1 MSLYKDISQLY
12 PYIISIRKL
21 KTYLSFDISFPNT
34 WKLPKKY
41 VPENS
46 AVEIE
51 SAQPNERS
59 ISFVSEFNEEAV
71 DKTTLN
77 IVRIIQYNKE
87 REEKERLLQD
97 KVNEL
102 KNIFEKQDLTTL
114 KSLQFNLNKIN
125 KLELSERLKSRKNI
139 TKILVS
145 NTTVVKESIN
155 IPLKSMISIGNQTL
169 RNYVDTLDESSKKE
183 FIQLMSEDVKSLE
196 EKFETIRESAISK
209 LNLLL
214 EKEQEDELKTK
225 LSDTIDRLTTE
236 KFDQLSFLKLKQL
249 ESSI

>member
-46 AVEIE
+46 ALEVE
-51 SAQPNERS
+51 SSVPNERT
-59 ISFVSEFNEEAV
+59 ISFISEFNEESV

-125 KLELSERLKSRKNI
+125 KIELS
-139 TKILVS
+139 
-145 NTTVVKESIN
+145 
-155 IPLKSMISIGNQTL
+155 
-169 RNYVDTLDESSKKE
+169 DEG
-183 FIQLMSEDVKSLE
+183 
-196 EKFETIRESAISK
+196 ETITELPGRSK
-209 LNLLL
+209 
-214 EKEQEDELKTK
+214 EE
-225 LSDTIDRLTTE
+225 
-236 KFDQLSFLKLKQL
+236 
-249 ESSI
+249 

>member
-1 MSLYKDISQLY
+1 MSLYKDISKLY

-21 KTYLSFDISFPNT
+21 KTYLSFDVSFPNS

-51 SAQPNERS
+51 SSIPNERS
-59 ISFVSEFNEEAV
+59 ISFVSEFNEDSV
-71 DKTTLN
+71 DKTTFN
-77 IVRIIQYNKE
+77 ILRIIQYNKE

-125 KLELSERLKSRKNI
+125 KIELS
-139 TKILVS
+139 
-145 NTTVVKESIN
+145 
-155 IPLKSMISIGNQTL
+155 
-169 RNYVDTLDESSKKE
+169 DEG
-183 FIQLMSEDVKSLE
+183 
-196 EKFETIRESAISK
+196 ETIAELSGRD
-209 LNLLL
+209 
-214 EKEQEDELKTK
+214 KEE
-225 LSDTIDRLTTE
+225 
-236 KFDQLSFLKLKQL
+236 
-249 ESSI
+249 

>member
-51 SAQPNERS
+51 SSVPNERA
-59 ISFVSEFNEEAV
+59 ISFVSEFNEDSV
-71 DKTTLN
+71 NQTTLN
-77 IVRIIQYNKE
+77 ITRIIQYNKE

-102 KNIFEKQDLTTL
+102 KNIFEKQDLSTL
-114 KSLQFNLNKIN
+114 KSLQFNLNKNN
-125 KLELSERLKSRKNI
+125 KIELS
-139 TKILVS
+139 
-145 NTTVVKESIN
+145 
-155 IPLKSMISIGNQTL
+155 
-169 RNYVDTLDESSKKE
+169 DEG
-183 FIQLMSEDVKSLE
+183 
-196 EKFETIRESAISK
+196 ETIAELPGRG
-209 LNLLL
+209 
-214 EKEQEDELKTK
+214 KEE
-225 LSDTIDRLTTE
+225 
-236 KFDQLSFLKLKQL
+236 
-249 ESSI
+249 

>member
-21 KTYLSFDISFPNT
+21 KTYLSFDVSFPNT

-59 ISFVSEFNEEAV
+59 ISFVSEFNEESV

-125 KLELSERLKSRKNI
+125 KIELS
-139 TKILVS
+139 
-145 NTTVVKESIN
+145 
-155 IPLKSMISIGNQTL
+155 
-169 RNYVDTLDESSKKE
+169 DEG
-183 FIQLMSEDVKSLE
+183 
-196 EKFETIRESAISK
+196 ETITELPGRSK
-209 LNLLL
+209 
-214 EKEQEDELKTK
+214 EE
-225 LSDTIDRLTTE
+225 
-236 KFDQLSFLKLKQL
+236 
-249 ESSI
+249 

>member
-125 KLELSERLKSRKNI
+125 KLELS
-139 TKILVS
+139 
-145 NTTVVKESIN
+145 
-155 IPLKSMISIGNQTL
+155 
-169 RNYVDTLDESSKKE
+169 DEG
-183 FIQLMSEDVKSLE
+183 
-196 EKFETIRESAISK
+196 ETITELPGRSK
-209 LNLLL
+209 
-214 EKEQEDELKTK
+214 EE
-225 LSDTIDRLTTE
+225 
-236 KFDQLSFLKLKQL
+236 
-249 ESSI
+249 

>member
-1 MSLYKDISQLY
+1 MSLYKDIAQLY

-21 KTYLSFDISFPNT
+21 KTYLSFDVSFPNS

-51 SAQPNERS
+51 SSIPNERS
-59 ISFVSEFNEEAV
+59 ISFVSEFNEDSV

-77 IVRIIQYNKE
+77 ILRIIQYNKE

-102 KNIFEKQDLTTL
+102 KNIFEKQDLVTL

-125 KLELSERLKSRKNI
+125 KIELS
-139 TKILVS
+139 
-145 NTTVVKESIN
+145 
-155 IPLKSMISIGNQTL
+155 
-169 RNYVDTLDESSKKE
+169 DEG
-183 FIQLMSEDVKSLE
+183 
-196 EKFETIRESAISK
+196 ETIAELPGRD
-209 LNLLL
+209 
-214 EKEQEDELKTK
+214 KEE
-225 LSDTIDRLTTE
+225 
-236 KFDQLSFLKLKQL
+236 
-249 ESSI
+249 

>member
-21 KTYLSFDISFPNT
+21 KTYLSFDVSFPNN

-51 SAQPNERS
+51 SSIPNERS
-59 ISFVSEFNEEAV
+59 ISFVSEFNEDSV

-77 IVRIIQYNKE
+77 ILRIIHYNKE

-125 KLELSERLKSRKNI
+125 KIELS
-139 TKILVS
+139 
-145 NTTVVKESIN
+145 
-155 IPLKSMISIGNQTL
+155 
-169 RNYVDTLDESSKKE
+169 DEG
-183 FIQLMSEDVKSLE
+183 
-196 EKFETIRESAISK
+196 ETIAELSGRD
-209 LNLLL
+209 
-214 EKEQEDELKTK
+214 KEE
-225 LSDTIDRLTTE
+225 
-236 KFDQLSFLKLKQL
+236 
-249 ESSI
+249 

>member
-21 KTYLSFDISFPNT
+21 KTYLSFDIGFPNT

-51 SAQPNERS
+51 SSQPNERA
-59 ISFVSEFNEEAV
+59 ISFVSEFNEESV

-125 KLELSERLKSRKNI
+125 KLELS
-139 TKILVS
+139 
-145 NTTVVKESIN
+145 
-155 IPLKSMISIGNQTL
+155 
-169 RNYVDTLDESSKKE
+169 DEG
-183 FIQLMSEDVKSLE
+183 
-196 EKFETIRESAISK
+196 ETITELPGRD
-209 LNLLL
+209 
-214 EKEQEDELKTK
+214 KEE
-225 LSDTIDRLTTE
+225 
-236 KFDQLSFLKLKQL
+236 
-249 ESSI
+249 

>member
-21 KTYLSFDISFPNT
+21 KTYLSFDVSFPNS

-51 SAQPNERS
+51 SSIPNERS
-59 ISFVSEFNEEAV
+59 ISFVSEFNEDSV
-71 DKTTLN
+71 DKTTFN
-77 IVRIIQYNKE
+77 ILRIIQYNKE

-125 KLELSERLKSRKNI
+125 KIELS
-139 TKILVS
+139 
-145 NTTVVKESIN
+145 
-155 IPLKSMISIGNQTL
+155 
-169 RNYVDTLDESSKKE
+169 DEG
-183 FIQLMSEDVKSLE
+183 
-196 EKFETIRESAISK
+196 ETITELSGRD
-209 LNLLL
+209 
-214 EKEQEDELKTK
+214 KEE
-225 LSDTIDRLTTE
+225 
-236 KFDQLSFLKLKQL
+236 
-249 ESSI
+249 

>member
-21 KTYLSFDISFPNT
+21 KTYLSFDVSFPNT

-59 ISFVSEFNEEAV
+59 ISFVSEFNEESV

-114 KSLQFNLNKIN
+114 KSLQFNLNKIS
-125 KLELSERLKSRKNI
+125 KIELS
-139 TKILVS
+139 
-145 NTTVVKESIN
+145 
-155 IPLKSMISIGNQTL
+155 
-169 RNYVDTLDESSKKE
+169 DEG
-183 FIQLMSEDVKSLE
+183 
-196 EKFETIRESAISK
+196 ETITELPGRSK
-209 LNLLL
+209 
-214 EKEQEDELKTK
+214 EE
-225 LSDTIDRLTTE
+225 
-236 KFDQLSFLKLKQL
+236 
-249 ESSI
+249 

>member
-21 KTYLSFDISFPNT
+21 KTYLSFDVSFPNS

-51 SAQPNERS
+51 SSIPNERS
-59 ISFVSEFNEEAV
+59 ISFVSEFNEDSV
-71 DKTTLN
+71 DKTTFN
-77 IVRIIQYNKE
+77 ILRIIQYNKE

-125 KLELSERLKSRKNI
+125 KIELS
-139 TKILVS
+139 
-145 NTTVVKESIN
+145 
-155 IPLKSMISIGNQTL
+155 
-169 RNYVDTLDESSKKE
+169 DEG
-183 FIQLMSEDVKSLE
+183 
-196 EKFETIRESAISK
+196 ETIAELSGRD
-209 LNLLL
+209 
-214 EKEQEDELKTK
+214 KEE
-225 LSDTIDRLTTE
+225 
-236 KFDQLSFLKLKQL
+236 
-249 ESSI
+249 

>member
-1 MSLYKDISQLY
+1 MSLYKDIAQLY

-21 KTYLSFDISFPNT
+21 KTYLSFDVSFPNS

-51 SAQPNERS
+51 SSIPNERS
-59 ISFVSEFNEEAV
+59 ISFVSEFNEDSV
-71 DKTTLN
+71 DKTTFN
-77 IVRIIQYNKE
+77 ILRIIQYNKE

-125 KLELSERLKSRKNI
+125 KIELS
-139 TKILVS
+139 
-145 NTTVVKESIN
+145 
-155 IPLKSMISIGNQTL
+155 
-169 RNYVDTLDESSKKE
+169 DEG
-183 FIQLMSEDVKSLE
+183 
-196 EKFETIRESAISK
+196 ETIAELSGRD
-209 LNLLL
+209 
-214 EKEQEDELKTK
+214 KEE
-225 LSDTIDRLTTE
+225 
-236 KFDQLSFLKLKQL
+236 
-249 ESSI
+249 